1 MREHRDRGRNGES
14 LQHQAEHTRSRSRA
28 PIAGYLVILFAVAFL
43 LLLMAYFQQQR
54 LNDQTSETLKQSV
67 SAVDALQQLMEDN
80 EELRT
85 KVDELEAEV
94 ERLTEVNRGLEKTAQ
109 DHVYESIVNRGQM
122 EAMDVFWQL
131 DEAYVLGRYSMCR
144 ELIQI
149 MYEQS
154 DYKSYK
160 EQLPTEAT
168 LDNGRFSPADRYQE
182 IYDALY

>member
-1 MREHRDRGRNGES
+1 MRENHDHDRDGES

-28 PIAGYLVILFAVAFL
+28 PIAGYLVILFAAAFL

-54 LNDQTSETLKQSV
+54 LNDQTNDALKQSV

-80 EELRT
+80 ESLRAQ
-85 KVDELEAEV
+85 VDELEAEV
-94 ERLTEVNRGLEKTAQ
+94 EELTKAKQSLEKEAQ

-131 DEAYVLGRYSMCR
+131 DEAYVLGRYSLCR
-144 ELIQI
+144 ELIGI
-149 MYEQS
+149 MEEAS
-154 DYKSYK
+154 DHKSYK
-160 EQLPTEAT
+160 DQLPTEAT
-168 LDNGRFSPADRYQE
+168 LDNGRFSPAQRYQE

>member
-1 MREHRDRGRNGES
+1 LRKDERREES

-80 EELRT
+80 EELRG
-85 KVDELEAEV
+85 KVEELETQV
-94 ERLTEVNRGLEKTAQ
+94 EELTQAKQVLEKAAQ
-109 DHVYESIVNRGQM
+109 DHAYESIVNRGRT

-131 DEAYVLGRYSMCR
+131 DEAYVLGRYSLCR

-149 MYEQS
+149 MEEQS

-160 EQLPTEAT
+160 DQLPTEAT